1 MVIVAQRRAQ
11 LRHQDFGVKPGPSG
25 HSSFR
30 SHFLAEVDQ
39 IRQDEIATGRHAKE
53 PQLSFFTDHGAKLHR
68 TRHVGAGSSAMIW
81 PAVFQG
87 AFGGHIHQAA
97 IVEVAQDHGLVAAIG
112 DDPLLSWRRLA
123 TLHFSLHRAGH
134 GLVAAGGGEELL
146 AAAEAHHCTDELLTA
161 SILCQVIV
169 WTGLQTGI
177 IQQEVRFNTRRTFSR

>member
-1 MVIVAQRRAQ
+1 
-11 LRHQDFGVKPGPSG
+11 
-25 HSSFR
+25 
-30 SHFLAEVDQ
+30 
-39 IRQDEIATGRHAKE
+39 
-53 PQLSFFTDHGAKLHR
+53 
-68 TRHVGAGSSAMIW
+68 MIW

-123 TLHFSLHRAGH
+123 ALQFSLHRAGH
-134 GLVAAGGGEELL
+134 RLVRAAGGGEELL
-146 AAAEAHHCTDELLTA
+146 AAAEAHHCTDQLLTA
-161 SILCQVIV
+161 SILCQVVV